1 MYRMEKSETKSPT
14 RSVERTFDILEC
26 FSKEDP
32 ELSLTEISRK
42 TALSL
47 TTITRLVSTLSSRG
61 YLVRN
66 DDNRK
71 YFLGP
76 TVARLGAA
84 WFVNID
90 LRKIALRH
98 MRSLRD
104 KCGEDVSL
112 YVVNG
117 KIRTCIER
125 VSGTHQLR
133 RIVNIGDSLPMNVGA
148 PGKLL
153 LAHAD
158 AELQKEILAES
169 PHLGISELLYIKAA
183 GYTFAHSLSE
193 VGLASIAAPVFNSHG
208 KVIAALSIAGP
219 TVRYIDTDLTQKI
232 FWVREAACDISRDSG
247 WTC

>member
-1 MYRMEKSETKSPT
+1 MEKTDTKSPT
-14 RSVERTFDILEC
+14 RSVERSLDIIEC
-26 FSKEDP
+26 FSKEDS
-32 ELSLTEISRK
+32 ELSLTDISRK

-47 TTITRLVSTLSSRG
+47 TTVTRLVSTLSARG

-66 DDNRK
+66 DENRK

-84 WFVNID
+84 WSANID
-90 LRKIALRH
+90 LRKLALKH

-112 YVVNG
+112 YIVNG

-125 VSGTHQLR
+125 VSGTYQLR
-133 RIVNIGDSLPMNVGA
+133 RIVNIGDSLPLNVGA

-153 LAHAD
+153 LAHAG
-158 AELQKEILAES
+158 AALQEEILAES
-169 PHLGISELLYIKAA
+169 PHLGMSELLYIKAA

-208 KVIAALSIAGP
+208 NVVAALSIAGP
-219 TVRYIDTDLTQKI
+219 LVRYVDTDLTQKI
-232 FWVREAACDISRDSG
+232 SWVREAACDISRDSG